1 MNTPA
6 APRIA
11 IALAA
16 LLAVSLA
23 GNAAFL
29 LRASRAGQAAG
40 PTAPSTSASSP
51 RQSEAASATSG
62 ESAVSPELAAAFS
75 RALSAPT
82 LKEFRDLLDAAGVER
97 KLRRDLLQAA
107 LTRRYDQHFRYTVF
121 PYSELMRREWW
132 REPAMEEYHPAG
144 SAAKRRQEDSLAM
157 TKQFNAELAELLG
170 EDIIR
175 LDLEDPDNGWLARRF
190 SGLPQKKAEALL
202 RIERDYQEL
211 EQEIHARS
219 GNFQLPEDQEKLR
232 LLKEEQARD
241 IAALLTPEERAE
253 WELRSSP
260 TADRAREQATRYRAT
275 EEEYRRIYA
284 LQKTFDEA
292 FSDPIPHSVPPEP
305 GEERDWK
312 ARQEAEQAL
321 DAAIRAIVGE
331 ERHAEAL
338 RRQSGDFTL
347 AQAAAAR
354 LGLPE
359 DTADRIYAMRGPVA
373 ETSRRI
379 ATDSRLSPEERKA
392 ALSRLAA
399 DTRAS
404 LEKTLGKD
412 AAALYFER
420 GGMGWLRSLEAGTP
434 IEFDPNNGNYGP
446 FSTKEPGS
454 VTVPVIHID

>member
-1 MNTPA
+1 MNIPA
-6 APRIA
+6 APRLA
-11 IALAA
+11 ITLAA

-23 GNAAFL
+23 GNAALL
-29 LRASRAGQAAG
+29 LRASRRAQAAA

-82 LKEFRDLLDAAGVER
+82 LKEFRDLLDAAGVEP

-190 SGLPQKKAEALL
+190 SGLPQQKAEALL

-284 LQKTFDEA
+284 LQKTFDET
-292 FSDPIPHSVPPEP
+292 FDFDPFAPSGRQEEP
-305 GEERDWK
+305 DWK

-412 AAALYFER
+412 AAVLYFER

-446 FSTKEPGS
+446 LSTKEPDS